1 MIMKNLLLFLVLLP
15 LNLFS
20 QYVNVPTHYNSDDA
34 TEHII
39 HGDLKFYL
47 QDTIE
52 YVVEKKNDRY
62 VTSWLDKE
70 KTTKKIYSILST
82 GNPEKGGRT
91 NGGYTFSIAIIDEKD
106 DTKIVKKVVFT
117 VDAFTQKIKMVEVLR
132 GI

>member
-1 MIMKNLLLFLVLLP
+1 MKNLLILLILLP

-20 QYVNVPTHYNSDDA
+20 QYVKVPTHYNSQET
-34 TEHII
+34 TEHIL

-52 YVVEKKNDRY
+52 YVVEKNNDRY

-70 KTTKKIYSILST
+70 KTAKKVYSLISK
-82 GNPEKGGRT
+82 GSPEQGGRT
-91 NGGYTFSIAIIDEKD
+91 NGGYTFTVSIIDKKD
-106 DTKIVKKVVFT
+106 DTKILKKVVFT
-117 VDAFTQKIKMVEVLR
+117 VDAFTQKIKMVEVLK

>member
-1 MIMKNLLLFLVLLP
+1 MKNLLILLVILP

-20 QYVNVPTHYNSDDA
+20 QYVKVPTHYNSEEA
-34 TEHII
+34 TEHIL
-39 HGDLKFYL
+39 HGDLKFYM

-70 KTTKKIYSILST
+70 RTSKKVYSILSK

-91 NGGYTFSIAIIDEKD
+91 NGGYTFTVSVIDKKD
-106 DTKIVKKVVFT
+106 DTKILNKVVFV
-117 VDAFTQKIKMVEVLR
+117 VDAYTQKIKSVEILK

>member
-1 MIMKNLLLFLVLLP
+1 MVILP

-20 QYVNVPTHYNSDDA
+20 QYVKVPTHYNSEEA
-34 TEHII
+34 TEHIL
-39 HGDLKFYL
+39 HGDLKFYM

-70 KTTKKIYSILST
+70 RTSKKVYSILSK

-91 NGGYTFSIAIIDEKD
+91 NGGYTFTVSVIDKKD
-106 DTKIVKKVVFT
+106 DTKILNKVVFV
-117 VDAFTQKIKMVEVLR
+117 VDAYTQKIKSVEILK